1 MDREEHAPTYAR
13 RCAHGRRDE
22 EVSAELENA
31 YRDELHRALEKCQ
44 FIEETLKMCLLSA
57 IEIARI
63 QVSPHFPL
71 KYKVEDISNLPL
83 GPLVNAFAKINNDT
97 ALQTDLWKITKER
110 NQVAHR
116 SLLFTIGELED
127 SDHMSEAT
135 LKMKGIAERATE
147 IHHRVL
153 DVRYELVRALSKVR
167 HEQAKSE
174 P

>member
-1 MDREEHAPTYAR
+1 MS
-13 RCAHGRRDE
+13 
-22 EVSAELENA
+22 VELEKA
-31 YRDELHRALEKCQ
+31 YRDELHLALEKCQ

-71 KYKVEDISNLPL
+71 KFKAEDISNLPL
-83 GPLVNAFAKINNDT
+83 GPLVNAFAKINDDT
-97 ALQTDLWKITKER
+97 TLHINLRKITKER

-127 SDHMSEAT
+127 RAHMSEAT

-167 HEQAKSE
+167 RTQEKSRL
-174 P
+174 

>member
-1 MDREEHAPTYAR
+1 M
-13 RCAHGRRDE
+13 
-22 EVSAELENA
+22 ELEKT
-31 YRDELHRALEKCQ
+31 YRDELNRALEKCQ

-71 KYKVEDISNLPL
+71 KYKMDEINNLPL
-83 GPLVNAFAKINNDT
+83 GPLVKAFAKINGDT
-97 ALQTDLWKITKER
+97 ALHADLRKITKER
-110 NQVAHR
+110 NDVAHR

-127 SDHMSEAT
+127 SVHMSAAT
-135 LKMKGIAERATE
+135 LKINGITERATD

-153 DVRYELVRALSKVR
+153 DVRYGLVRALNKVK
-167 HEQAKSE
+167 HTQGKCG

>member
-1 MDREEHAPTYAR
+1 VT
-13 RCAHGRRDE
+13 
-22 EVSAELENA
+22 VKLEKA

-71 KYKVEDISNLPL
+71 KIKAEDISNLPL
-83 GPLVNAFAKINNDT
+83 GPLVKAFSKINDDT
-97 ALQTDLWKITKER
+97 ALHDDLRKITKER

-116 SLLFTIGELED
+116 SLLFTIGELQD
-127 SDHMSEAT
+127 KAHMSTAT
-135 LKMKGIAERATE
+135 LTMKGIVARATD
-147 IHHRVL
+147 IHNRVL
-153 DVRYELVRALSKVR
+153 DVRYEFVRSLSKIR
-167 HEQAKSE
+167 RAQGKGK

>member
-1 MDREEHAPTYAR
+1 M
-13 RCAHGRRDE
+13 
-22 EVSAELENA
+22 ELEKA
-31 YRDELHRALEKCQ
+31 YRDELNRALEKCQ

-71 KYKVEDISNLPL
+71 KYKVEDISYLPL
-83 GPLVNAFAKINNDT
+83 GPLVKAFAKINDDT
-97 ALQTDLWKITKER
+97 ALQNNLREITKVR

-127 SDHMSEAT
+127 RAHMSEAT
-135 LKMKGIAERATE
+135 HKMKGIAERATE

-167 HEQAKSE
+167 RTQEKSR

>member
-1 MDREEHAPTYAR
+1 MS
-13 RCAHGRRDE
+13 
-22 EVSAELENA
+22 VELEKA

-71 KYKVEDISNLPL
+71 KYKAEDISNLPL
-83 GPLVNAFAKINNDT
+83 GPLVNAFAKINDDT
-97 ALQTDLWKITKER
+97 ALQNDLRKITKDR

-127 SDHMSEAT
+127 RAHMSEAT

-153 DVRYELVRALSKVR
+153 DVRYGLVRALSKVR
-167 HEQAKSE
+167 RTQKKSR

>member
-1 MDREEHAPTYAR
+1 MT
-13 RCAHGRRDE
+13 
-22 EVSAELENA
+22 VKLEKA

-71 KYKVEDISNLPL
+71 KFKAEDISNLPL
-83 GPLVNAFAKINNDT
+83 GPLVKAFSKINDDT
-97 ALQTDLWKITKER
+97 SLHDDLRKITKER

-116 SLLFTIGELED
+116 SLLFTIGELQD
-127 SDHMSEAT
+127 KAHMSEAA
-135 LKMKGIAERATE
+135 LKMKGIVERATD
-147 IHHRVL
+147 IHNRVL
-153 DVRYELVRALSKVR
+153 DIRYEFVRSLSKVER
-167 HEQAKSE
+167 SHGKAK

>member
-1 MDREEHAPTYAR
+1 MS
-13 RCAHGRRDE
+13 
-22 EVSAELENA
+22 VKLEKA

-71 KYKVEDISNLPL
+71 KYKAEDISNLPL
-83 GPLVNAFAKINNDT
+83 GPLVKAFSKINDDT
-97 ALQTDLWKITKER
+97 ALHDDLRKITKER

-116 SLLFTIGELED
+116 SLLFTIGELQD
-127 SDHMSEAT
+127 KAHMSEAT
-135 LKMKGIAERATE
+135 LKMKGIVERATD

-153 DVRYELVRALSKVR
+153 DVRYEFVRSLSKVR
-167 HEQAKSE
+167 RAQGKGE

>member
-1 MDREEHAPTYAR
+1 MS
-13 RCAHGRRDE
+13 
-22 EVSAELENA
+22 VELEKA
-31 YRDELHRALEKCQ
+31 YEDELYRALEQCQ

-71 KYKVEDISNLPL
+71 NYKAEDISNLPL
-83 GPLVNAFAKINNDT
+83 GRLANAFAKINDDT
-97 ALQTDLWKITKER
+97 ALQNALQKITKDR
-110 NQVAHR
+110 NEVAHR

-135 LKMKGIAERATE
+135 LKMKGIAERAGD
-147 IHHRVL
+147 IHQRVL
-153 DVRYELVRALSKVR
+153 DIRYKLVRALSKVR
-167 HEQAKSE
+167 RTQTKNR

>member
-1 MDREEHAPTYAR
+1 MS
-13 RCAHGRRDE
+13 
-22 EVSAELENA
+22 VKLEKA
-31 YRDELHRALEKCQ
+31 YRDEMHRALEKCQ

-71 KYKVEDISNLPL
+71 KHKAEDISYLPL
-83 GPLVNAFAKINNDT
+83 GPLVNAFAKINDDT
-97 ALQTDLWKITKER
+97 ALQNDLRKITKER

-127 SDHMSEAT
+127 SAHMAGAT
-135 LKMKGIAERATE
+135 LKMKGIADRATE

-153 DVRYELVRALSKVR
+153 DVRYELIRALSKVR
-167 HEQAKSE
+167 RTQSKIS

>member
-1 MDREEHAPTYAR
+1 LFTHRK
-13 RCAHGRRDE
+13 RDE
-22 EVSAELENA
+22 EVSIEFPKA

-57 IEIARI
+57 LEIARI

-71 KYKVEDISNLPL
+71 KYNDKDISNLPL
-83 GPLVNAFAKINNDT
+83 GPLVNAFSKINDDT
-97 ALQTDLWKITKER
+97 ALHSDLQKITKER

-116 SLLFTIGELED
+116 SLLFTIGELMD
-127 SDHMSEAT
+127 NTHMSKAT
-135 LKMKGIAERATE
+135 LKLKDIADRATE

-153 DVRYELVRALSKVR
+153 DVRYELVQALNKVKAL
-167 HEQAKSE
+167 QTKSR